1 MKTFVVFTAVAL
13 SLSLGAC
20 VSVLPDP
27 VVPSALISLPADRA
41 KAPAM
46 PLQTDVSVFPP
57 DSSRAFSGAD
67 IAVRSE
73 QELVYLPD
81 VRWADAAPKLLQGAV
96 VDSLSKAEGT
106 GNAMSA
112 QQGARVDYDVRW
124 RVIDLSVGKETLPV
138 KVEVEASLVDAQ
150 TRKVVAQGKFN
161 SEGAPASKAPRDR
174 AAALAI
180 AVQTVADQVAAFAA
194 GAAVPKADPLSPT
207 PAAPPVRQ

>member
-1 MKTFVVFTAVAL
+1 MKTFATFAAVAL

-27 VVPSALISLPADRA
+27 VVPSALIALPADRA
-41 KAPAM
+41 KAPAR
-46 PLQTDVSVFPP
+46 PLLTDVSVFPP
-57 DSSRAFSGAD
+57 DSSRAFSGVD

-81 VRWADAAPKLLQGAV
+81 VRWADAAPKVLQGAV

-124 RVIDLSVGKETLPV
+124 RVIDLSVGKDTLPV

-161 SEGAPASKAPRDR
+161 AEGSPATKSPRDR

-207 PAAPPVRQ
+207 PASPPVR